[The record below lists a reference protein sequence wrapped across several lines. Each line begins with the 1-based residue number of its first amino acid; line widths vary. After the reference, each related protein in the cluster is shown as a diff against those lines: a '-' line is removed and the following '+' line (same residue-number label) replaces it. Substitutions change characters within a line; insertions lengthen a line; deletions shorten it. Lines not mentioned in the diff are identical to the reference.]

1 MNNASPRY
9 HAHTG
14 NAVTMTLLGLA
25 VAILAGVAM
34 LYYIGRAGPDHVP
47 ATFPDDIDDLDT
59 DAPEPLDPRA
69 GWRTYQDSALDLS
82 LQYPSGW
89 IVVSGAVLGVP
100 VVTLYADGQEVPDTL
115 AGVHE
120 TAFRV
125 SIYPQGLPMG
135 SAGER
140 EAPSSVVIP
149 VAGAEARN
157 LILGDGTPWAVRVR
171 FERNPSSWDS
181 AGFILARVP
190 VIDEQVG
197 YIRGD
202 VGISP
207 EEFDVYSGDEMVRY
221 GYVDRQQWATLVS
234 ILESFS
240 FTDREEGGDRPAWMD
255 WSVEELIQVEEPLE
269 DSVVTSPLRVRG
281 EARGMWYFEASFPVR
296 LETVDGE
303 VLAVAPATAGS
314 DWMTEEFVPFDLLL
328 AFPDTTATEGVLV
341 LERDNPTGMPEYDRV
356 LRLPVRFGQ

>member
-1 MNNASPRY
+1 MNNTSPN
-9 HAHTG
+9 TQTQNG

-34 LYYIGRAGPDHVP
+34 LYYIGRTGPDHIP
-47 ATFPDDIDDLDT
+47 ATFPDDIDDENT
-59 DAPEPLDPRA
+59 DVSEPLDPRA
-69 GWRTYQDSALDLS
+69 GWRTYQDSALDIS
-82 LQYPSGW
+82 VQYPSGW
-89 IVVSGAVLGVP
+89 IVVSGTVLGAR

-140 EAPSSVVIP
+140 EAPSNVAMS
-149 VAGAEARN
+149 VAGAHVRN
-157 LILGDGTPWAVRVR
+157 LVLGNGTPWAARVR
-171 FERNPSSWDS
+171 FERSPISWDQ

-190 VIDEQVG
+190 VMDEQVG

-221 GYVDRQQWATLVS
+221 GYVDRQQWATVVS

-240 FTDREEGGDRPAWMD
+240 FTDREERSDRPAWMSWRVD
-255 WSVEELIQVEEPLE
+255 ELIRVDEPRV
-269 DSVVTSPLRVRG
+269 DSVVRSPLRIRG

-296 LETVDGE
+296 LETLDGE
-303 VLAVAPATAGS
+303 VLAEASATAGS

-328 AFPDTTATEGVLV
+328 AFPETSAVEGVLV
-341 LERDNPTGMPEYDRV
+341 LERDNPTGMPEYDRA
-356 LRLPVRFGQ
+356 LRIPVRFGQ

>member
-1 MNNASPRY
+1 
-9 HAHTG
+9 
-14 NAVTMTLLGLA
+14 MTLLGLA

-34 LYYIGRAGPDHVP
+34 LYYIGRDGPDHVP
-47 ATFPDDIDDLDT
+47 ATFPNDT
-59 DAPEPLDPRA
+59 DSVTTDASEPINPRA
-69 GWRTYQDSALDLS
+69 GWRTYQDSAYDLS
-82 LQYPSGW
+82 VQYPSGW
-89 IVVSGAVLGVP
+89 IVVSGTLLGVP

-120 TAFRV
+120 TPFRV

-140 EAPSSVVIP
+140 EVASGVAMSV
-149 VAGAEARN
+149 ARSELSN
-157 LILGDGTPWAVRVR
+157 LVLGDGTPWAVRAR

-181 AGFILARVP
+181 AGFIFARVP
-190 VIDEQVG
+190 VMDEQVG
-197 YIRGD
+197 YLRGD

-207 EEFDVYSGDEMVRY
+207 EEFDVYSGDEMVRF
-221 GYVDRQQWATLVS
+221 GYVDRQQWATVVS

-240 FTDREEGGDRPAWMD
+240 FSDRDDSGDGPAWMS
-255 WSVEELIQVEEPLE
+255 WSVQELIRVEEPIPG
-269 DSVVTSPLRVRG
+269 SVIQSPLRVRG

-296 LETVDGE
+296 LETLDGE
-303 VLAVAPATAGS
+303 VLAEAPATAGS

-341 LERDNPTGMPEYDRV
+341 LERDNPTGMTEFDRV
-356 LRLPVRFGQ
+356 LRLPVRFGE